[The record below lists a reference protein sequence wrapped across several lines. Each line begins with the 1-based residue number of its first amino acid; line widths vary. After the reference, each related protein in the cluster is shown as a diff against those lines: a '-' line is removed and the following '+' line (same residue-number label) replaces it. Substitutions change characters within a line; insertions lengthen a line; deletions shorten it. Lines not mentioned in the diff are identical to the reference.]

1 MIIKKKKMNPLLQ
14 YIKKKSWL
22 DDLNHFTRYDTI
34 ECPLAD
40 LLVNNKG
47 IIWKKKSHFNF
58 KFLPFLLT
66 I

>member
-47 IIWKKKSHFNF
+47 IIWKKNHILILNF
-58 KFLPFLLT
+58 YLFF
-66 I
+66 